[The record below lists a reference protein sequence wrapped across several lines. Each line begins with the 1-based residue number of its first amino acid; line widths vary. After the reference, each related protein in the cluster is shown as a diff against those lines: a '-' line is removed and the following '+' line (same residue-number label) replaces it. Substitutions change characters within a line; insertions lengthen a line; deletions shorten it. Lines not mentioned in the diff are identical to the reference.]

1 MAARP
6 LTWGLLARAELR
18 ELLGRG
24 IHGRTDPK
32 VGYIQKYLPTMLQPE
47 VTAPTCFW
55 NTKNEGKKTIVFNFS
70 PVHTAKWVKFDGDAD
85 NTVYVQCCLGSP
97 TGSQSLILVFF
108 FCCCVFLFVFVFLI
122 YFRFN
127 LLFTSP
133 AAFFCLWVCRCL
145 WMSPSG
151 PLSFPHTE
159 PSSVTSKE
167 DTAKANNNKWVK

>member
-1 MAARP
+1 MHHFPFKEIFHRASPGRPQRAAGPWDPR
-6 LTWGLLARAELR
+6 LR
-18 ELLGRG
+18 W
-24 IHGRTDPK
+24 PK
-32 VGYIQKYLPTMLQPE
+32 GWRHPKIPPTMLQPE
-47 VTAPTCFW
+47 VTAPTCFEIQ
-55 NTKNEGKKTIVFNFS
+55 NKRKKQLCSIFHQYTRQSESNSMVMQTIQFMSNAVWEA
-70 PVHTAKWVKFDGDAD
+70 PLGAKA
-85 NTVYVQCCLGSP
+85 S
-97 TGSQSLILVFF
+97 
-108 FCCCVFLFVFVFLI
+108 FLFSFVVFVFLI